1 MENIYTAYT
10 KKVNNE
16 TLYFVKRYI
25 SFNDIK
31 GSPQILSDFGMHS
44 KFSKA
49 CAIAQIYDERIV
61 AQLSR
66 QVQQVQII
74 PATDSA
80 KVIEFNPSKQSAPSF
95 LRNTQH
101 FLSKFRLAGLN

>member
-16 TLYFVKRYI
+16 TLYFVKRFT
-25 SFNDIK
+25 SFKDIE
-31 GSPQILSDFGMHS
+31 GSPLILSDYGMHS
-44 KFSKA
+44 NFSKA
-49 CAIAQIYDERIV
+49 CAIAQINDERIIE
-61 AQLSR
+61 QLAR
-66 QVQQVQII
+66 QVQIL

-80 KVIEFNPSKQSAPSF
+80 KVIEFNPSKQAAPSF

>member
-16 TLYFVKRYI
+16 TLYFVKRYNL
-25 SFNDIK
+25 FEDIE
-31 GSPQILSDFGMHS
+31 GSPQILSDYGMHS
-44 KFSKA
+44 NFSKA
-49 CAIAQIYDERIV
+49 CAIAHIYDEKIIQ
-61 AQLSR
+61 QLAR
-66 QVQQVQII
+66 QVQKI

-80 KVIEFNPSKQSAPSF
+80 KVIEFNPSKQVEPSF

>member
-16 TLYFVKRYI
+16 TFYFVKRYT
-25 SFNDIK
+25 SFTDIE
-31 GSPQILSDFGMHS
+31 GSPTILSDYGMHS

-49 CAIAQIYDERIV
+49 CAIAQISDAKIIE
-61 AQLSR
+61 QLAR
-66 QVQQVQII
+66 QVHII
-74 PATDSA
+74 PANDPA
-80 KVIEFNPSKQSAPSF
+80 KVIEFNPSKHTAPSF
-95 LRNTQH
+95 IRNTQH